1 MNLAGVPNVT
11 PFDAPEQMLA
21 DIDARSTAALI
32 SAAAD
37 VALVIDGQGVIRDVS
52 IGNDELV
59 YEGSDEW
66 VGRHWLET
74 VTVESR
80 PKVLAMLR
88 DAAATRHGHTPW
100 RQVNHPEAGSA
111 GVPVMYSA
119 VQFGDQGRVVA
130 VGRDLRTV
138 STLQQRLVDAQQ
150 AMERDYLRL
159 RQAEARYRLL
169 FETVSEPVV
178 VLDGN
183 GFTVLEINPAATR
196 LFGDGKGRLAGRPF
210 SEALAPASRQ
220 AVSDLFAS
228 VRATGRGDDIS
239 VQAADGG
246 APLQMSATLFRQ
258 DGAPVV
264 LVRLLASASEGAG
277 IAVSGTADSALL
289 RAIESVPDA
298 FVVTDPQGRV
308 LTANSAFA
316 DLLQL
321 PAGERPQGQSLD
333 RWMGRSGV
341 DLNVLLG
348 ALRQHGVVRLFPTT
362 LRGAYG
368 GTTQVEISGVSVPQ
382 GDPPCLGFTIRDVG
396 RRLAPD
402 ARSNRELPRSA
413 GQLAELVG
421 RVPLKDIVGETVD
434 LIEKLCIEAA
444 LELTRDNRASAAE
457 MLGLSRQSLYVKL
470 RRYGLGDLGGVGSDQ
485 AAANN
490 ASSSDKAGP

>member
-11 PFDAPEQMLA
+11 PFDAPEQLLA
-21 DIDARSTAALI
+21 DIDARATAALI

-59 YEGSDEW
+59 YEGSDDW

-80 PKVLAMLR
+80 PKVLALLR
-88 DAAATRHGHTPW
+88 EAAANHHAQTPW
-100 RQVNHPEAGSA
+100 RQLNHPQAGSA

-119 VQFGDQGRVVA
+119 VQYGEQGRVVA

-138 STLQQRLVDAQQ
+138 SSLQQRLVDAQQ
-150 AMERDYLRL
+150 AMERDYMRL

-169 FETVSEPVV
+169 FDTVSEALV
-178 VLDGN
+178 VLDGSAY
-183 GFTVLEINPAATR
+183 TVLEINPAAAR
-196 LFGDGKGRLAGRPF
+196 LFGEGQRRLTGRPLV
-210 SEALAPASRQ
+210 EALTPASRQ
-220 AVSDLFAS
+220 AALDLFAG
-228 VRATGRGDDIS
+228 VRATGRGDEIT
-239 VQAADGG
+239 VQAAEGG
-246 APLQMSATLFRQ
+246 PSLQMSATLFRQ
-258 DGAPVV
+258 DGASVV
-264 LVRLLASASEGAG
+264 LVRLLAPTAEGSAATATGP
-277 IAVSGTADSALL
+277 ADSALL
-289 RAIESVPDA
+289 RAIDSVPDA

-308 LTANSAFA
+308 LAANSAFSE
-316 DLLQL
+316 LLQL

-362 LRGAYG
+362 LRGPYG
-368 GTTQVEISGVSVPQ
+368 ATTQVEISAVSVPQ

-402 ARSNRELPRSA
+402 TRGARELPRSA

-470 RRYGLGDLGGVGSDQ
+470 RRYGLGDLGGVSADG
-485 AAANN
+485 A
-490 ASSSDKAGP
+490 AGPAPTSGGAGE